1 MKAVEANLL
10 SFIRKSPQFI
20 IPIYQRTYSWTQE
33 ECEKLFFDILRS
45 STNPDVKS
53 HFMGSIVYVEN
64 GLYSVTTQA
73 PLLVI
78 DGQQRLTTI
87 TLLLTALQDKIG
99 ADDEPFDG
107 FTKRKLRNYYLI
119 DPEES
124 GEKYYKLILSQTDK
138 DTLMSLIMPQSFPS
152 SHSVR
157 IKENY
162 EFFRRKLDEN
172 ENRLGEICQGLTK
185 LLIIDISLDRQQD
198 NPQLIF
204 ESMNSTGKELT
215 QADLI
220 RNYILMGLEPELQTK
235 LYENYWRQMEIEFGQ
250 EAYQAYFDA
259 FMRHFL
265 TVKTREIPRIDAI
278 YDTFKSYHRSNSID
292 VEDLVKDIYKY
303 AGYYCKMALGK
314 ESDLS
319 LKESFADL
327 RELKVDTAYPLLL
340 ELYDDYENNRLANDE
355 FVRIVRLIESY
366 VFRRAIC
373 NIPTNSLNKTFA
385 SFEKSI
391 DKEKYLESVL
401 AQFMLLPSYRRFPS
415 DDEFKRDIKIRD
427 LYNFRNRRYWMRRIE
442 NNGRRERVNIDE
454 YTIEH
459 IMPQTLTSKWQIDLG
474 SEWERIHGTWLNT
487 IGNLTLTAY
496 NSEYS
501 NNSFELK
508 KSMEG
513 GFKQSPLKLNKGVGL
528 IDIWNE
534 NAITARAERLSIE
547 AAGIW
552 VEPSLKAE
560 ILAQYK
566 PVVHS
571 TEYSITDHQYIDRN
585 GSMRGLFDSFRKEIV
600 ALDPNITEEF
610 FKQYVAYKAETNFV
624 DVVPQAKKL
633 RLTLNMR
640 FNEIDDPKN
649 ITRDVSQIG
658 HYGNGEVEVNLT
670 SIEELPYV
678 IGLIR
683 QSLDKQLGDHLDLY

>member
-1 MKAVEANLL
+1 MKAIEANLL
-10 SFIRKSPQFI
+10 SFIKRSPQFI
-20 IPIYQRTYSWTQE
+20 IPIYQRTYSWTE
-33 ECEKLFFDILRS
+33 DECEQLFVDILRAAV
-45 STNPDVKS
+45 NPDIKS
-53 HFMGSIVYVEN
+53 HFIGSIVYVEN
-64 GLYSVTTQA
+64 GLYSVSSQS

-87 TLLLTALQDKIG
+87 TLLLTALQDKLG

-107 FTKRKLRNYYLI
+107 FTKRRIRNYYLLN
-119 DPEES
+119 PEES
-124 GEKYYKLILSQTDK
+124 GEKLHKLMLSQTDK
-138 DTLMSLIMPQSFPS
+138 DTLISLIMEKPLPTIY
-152 SHSVR
+152 SVR

-172 ENRLGEICQGLTK
+172 ESRLGEICQGLAK
-185 LLIIDISLDRQQD
+185 LLIVDISLDRQQD

-220 RNYILMGLEPELQTK
+220 RNYILMGLEPELQTR

-265 TVKTREIPRIDAI
+265 TVKTRDIPRIDAI
-278 YDTFKSYHRSNSID
+278 YDTFKSYHRSNSMD
-292 VEDLVKDIYKY
+292 VEELIKDIYKY
-303 AGYYCKMALGK
+303 AGHYCKMALGK
-314 ESDLS
+314 EADSS
-319 LKESFADL
+319 LKEAFADL

-340 ELYDDYENNRLANDE
+340 ELYDDYQTNLLTKDD
-355 FVRIVRLIESY
+355 FIHIIRLIESY

-385 SFEKSI
+385 SFAKSI

-415 DDEFKRDIKIRD
+415 NDEFKRDIKTRD
-427 LYNFRNRRYWMRRIE
+427 LYNFRSRRYWMRRIE
-442 NNGRRERVNIDE
+442 NNGRKERVNIDE

-459 IMPQTLTSKWQIDLG
+459 IMPQTLTSQWQMDLG
-474 SEWERIHGTWLNT
+474 TEWERIHNTWLNT
-487 IGNLTLTAY
+487 LGNLTLTAY

-501 NNSFELK
+501 NNAFALK

-513 GFKQSPLKLNKGVGL
+513 GFAQSPLKLNRGIGTL
-528 IDIWNE
+528 EAWNE
-534 NAITARAERLSIE
+534 IAISQRAEQLSIE
-547 AAGIW
+547 AASIW
-552 VEPSLKAE
+552 KEPALDPQV
-560 ILAQYK
+560 LAQYK
-566 PVVHS
+566 PVVQN
-571 TEYSITDHQYIDRN
+571 TGYSIADHQHLSEN
-585 GSMRGLFDSFRKEIV
+585 SPMRELFESIRKEIL

-610 FKQYVAYKAETNFV
+610 LKLYIAYKAESNFV
-624 DVVPQAKKL
+624 DIVPQAKKL
-633 RLTLNMR
+633 RLTLNML

-649 ITRDVSQIG
+649 LAQDVSG
-658 HYGNGEVEVNLT
+658 KGRWGNGEVEIT
-670 SIEELPYV
+670 IESKEEIPYA

-683 QSLDKQLGDHLDLY
+683 QSLDKQLGDRLF

>member
-45 STNPDVKS
+45 SNNPDVKS

-64 GLYSVTTQA
+64 GLYSVSSQA

-87 TLLLTALQDKIG
+87 ALLLTALQDKIG
-99 ADDEPFDG
+99 IDDEPFDG
-107 FTKRKLRNYYLI
+107 FTKRRLRNYYLI
-119 DPEES
+119 NPEES
-124 GEKYYKLILSQTDK
+124 GEKYHKLILSQTDK
-138 DTLMSLIMPQSFPS
+138 DTLISLIMEKPFPS
-152 SHSVR
+152 SYSVR

-185 LLIIDISLDRQQD
+185 LLIVDISLDRQQD

-220 RNYILMGLEPELQTK
+220 RNYILMGLEPELQSK

-265 TVKTREIPRIDAI
+265 TVKTRDIPRIDAI

-314 ESDLS
+314 EAESS
-319 LKESFADL
+319 LKESLADL

-340 ELYDDYENNRLANDE
+340 ELYDDYKNNCLSNDD
-355 FVRIVRLIESY
+355 FVNIVRLIESY

-385 SFEKSI
+385 SFAKTI

-401 AQFMLLPSYRRFPS
+401 AQFMLLPSYRRFPN

-442 NNGRRERVNIDE
+442 NNSRKERVNIDE

-459 IMPQTLTSKWQIDLG
+459 IMPQTLTSHWQLDLG
-474 SEWERIHGTWLNT
+474 SEWERIHSTWLNT
-487 IGNLTLTAY
+487 LGNLTLTAY

-501 NNSFELK
+501 NNTFEVK

-513 GFKQSPLKLNKGVGL
+513 GFAQSPLKLNKGVGL
-528 IDIWNE
+528 IDVWNE

-552 VEPSLKAE
+552 VEPSLNAE

-566 PVVHS
+566 PIVHS
-571 TEYSITDHQYIDRN
+571 TEYSISDHQYIAEN
-585 GSMRGLFDSFRKEIV
+585 GSMRELFDSFRKEIV

-683 QSLDKQLGDHLDLY
+683 QSLDKQLGDRLDLY

>member
-10 SFIRKSPQFI
+10 SFIKKSPQFI
-20 IPIYQRTYSWTQE
+20 IPIYQRTYSWTQD
-33 ECEKLFFDILRS
+33 ECEQLFVDILRAS
-45 STNPDVKS
+45 INPDIKS
-53 HFMGSIVYVEN
+53 HFIGSIVYVEN
-64 GLYSVTTQA
+64 GLYSVSSQS

-87 TLLLTALQDKIG
+87 TLLLTALQDKLG
-99 ADDEPFDG
+99 TDDEPFDG
-107 FTKRKLRNYYLI
+107 FTKRRIRNYYLLN
-119 DPEES
+119 PEES
-124 GEKYYKLILSQTDK
+124 AEKHHKLLLSQTDK
-138 DTLMSLIMPQSFPS
+138 DTLISLIMKKPLPS
-152 SHSVR
+152 NYSVR
-157 IKENY
+157 IQENY
-162 EFFRRKLDEN
+162 EFFRRKLNEN
-172 ENRLGEICQGLTK
+172 ENRLGEICQGLAK

-220 RNYILMGLEPELQTK
+220 RNYILMGLEPALQTR

-265 TVKTREIPRIDAI
+265 TVKTRDIPRIDAI

-314 ESDLS
+314 ETESS

-340 ELYDDYENNRLANDE
+340 ELYDDYKNDYLSKDD
-355 FVRIVRLIESY
+355 FVSIVRLIESY

-385 SFEKSI
+385 SFAKSI
-391 DKEKYLESVL
+391 DKEKYHESVL

-442 NNGRRERVNIDE
+442 NNGRKERVNIDE

-459 IMPQTLTSKWQIDLG
+459 IMPQTLTPQWQSDLG
-474 SEWERIHGTWLNT
+474 SDWERVHGTWLNT
-487 IGNLTLTAY
+487 LGNLTLTAY

-501 NNSFELK
+501 NNTFDIK

-513 GFKQSPLKLNKGVGL
+513 GFAQSPLKLNKGIGSL
-528 IDIWNE
+528 PLWDE

-547 AAGIW
+547 AADIW
-552 VEPSLKAE
+552 KEPALNPE
-560 ILAQYK
+560 IFAQYK
-566 PVVHS
+566 PIIQS
-571 TEYSITDHQYIDRN
+571 TGYSIADHQHLSDN
-585 GSMRGLFDSFRKEIV
+585 SPMRELFESLRKEIL
-600 ALDPNITEEF
+600 ALDPNVSEEF
-610 FKQYVAYKAETNFV
+610 LKLYIAYKAETNFV
-624 DVVPQAKKL
+624 DIVPQAKKL
-633 RLTLNMR
+633 RLTLNMS

-649 ITRDVSQIG
+649 LAQDVSG
-658 HYGNGEVEVNLT
+658 KGRWGNGEVEIQVDT
-670 SIEELPYV
+670 KEGIPYAL
-678 IGLIR
+678 GLIR
-683 QSLDKQLGDHLDLY
+683 QSLDKQLGDKLF